1 MKSVNKSLIFCLSK
15 LLHIER
21 VSSKMQKK
29 GMSEEN
35 QEENRSITELIKVG
49 SEIAGNVSG
58 VLIGEAILGPVG
70 LIFGGVASPILT
82 RLFAK
87 AGKEVKKWVLGD
99 REEFRIGK
107 TYAVGL
113 YKIKS
118 KWENGEELRTDGF
131 FESGESNR
139 SAGDEILEGVL
150 KIAQIEYQE
159 KKLQYYGNLLANIA
173 FDSSIN
179 RDKANFFLK
188 IAQNLSYQQLCIL
201 QFVSEHG
208 RTNLGWGYNFN
219 RLDELQKYNSLEPSV
234 EELDKYKL
242 LYVSSQPSPMYGMNI
257 TKLGQ
262 ELAKLM
268 ELNEIDKNEINS
280 LEDEFSEINEI
291 IKRNQKKGD
300 YFE

>member
-1 MKSVNKSLIFCLSK
+1 MTV
-15 LLHIER
+15 
-21 VSSKMQKK
+21 
-29 GMSEEN
+29 EN
-35 QEENRSITELIKVG
+35 QEENSSIIELIKAG
-49 SEIAGNVSG
+49 SEIAGSVSG
-58 VLIGEAILGPVG
+58 ALIGGVIIGPAG
-70 LIFGGVASPILT
+70 LVIGGAAGPILT
-82 RLFAK
+82 RLFTK

-99 REEFRIGK
+99 REESRIGF

-118 KWENGEELRTDGF
+118 KLENGEELRTDGF

-150 KIAQIEYQE
+150 RSVQIEYQE
-159 KKLQYYGNLLANIA
+159 KKLPYYGNLLANIA

-219 RLDELQKYNSLEPSV
+219 RLDELQRYNSLEPSV
-234 EELDKYKL
+234 EELGKYKL
-242 LYVSSQPSPMYGMNI
+242 LYVSSESSPMYLMNI

-280 LEDEFSEINEI
+280 LEDEFSEVKEI
-291 IKRNQKKGD
+291 IERNKKHKQ
-300 YFE
+300 